1 MTNRMANIL
10 KIRLIVLLTI
20 ACLAGGLV
28 AFSQTSPVQEAIQE
42 AVQDKT
48 LDLYTNSVTGG
59 SLVFPESWQGK
70 YVTAPQEEH
79 YDRMFIKVYS
89 KSNHDKYKA
98 EKPEFGYLFSI
109 ERIPMAE
116 LEENSGWDG
125 GNMGDGFRPF
135 AQNKIN
141 GQDWIYFV
149 RTPTDVQ
156 YDPGDDKLMKEYLQL
171 EKEIPLL
178 LQSFSDRGKLA
189 EYASEIKLL
198 KYRNGEVK
206 NTVVIPRSN
215 KELFKRIPALLDAAS
230 PTKMQSVND
239 APDTKS
245 YITVMLS
252 PQNVVYLYEKGGKY
266 YAEKPYQSIK
276 ELTKEAYQEII
287 ISVFGVILADPDTLD
302 KRQFLK
308 SVRDMIALYQAGT
321 PPENGME
328 LKFEDYPQG
337 EPYPAVKAEQDFILD
352 EGAPPE
358 YQYTAIVRFG
368 VQNQDKMVMQFNPL
382 TNSAAASGLAQ
393 WQVTGVS
400 FQKPVPKNMS
410 AWIFDLAIA
419 NRFDYVP
426 EFAEGKA
433 PSESPDYLYYAFI
446 LDLKDWKA
454 GNEFLTKEYV
464 EKVITSHFPVQ
475 QVIHKSC
482 RDWNFDGRVYT
493 VRPGEYA
500 TEPVYGLQ
508 QYKSYRQNGRTI
520 YDVVMAYYAFN
531 EFSHQDMRSYLPPP
545 VEHSDE
551 ISKPMQDVLAKK
563 GAQIESGELKVWQ
576 AIREMITEGDTAKF
590 NQNSTERF
598 KFYFDEKTN
607 DIVFLEHG
615 RQ

>member
-1 MTNRMANIL
+1 MKILTNRMANIL
-10 KIRLIVLLTI
+10 KITLGVLLIT
-20 ACLAGGLV
+20 ACLAGGL
-28 AFSQTSPVQEAIQE
+28 AACGQIPPAQE

-48 LDLYTNSVTGG
+48 LDIYTNSVSGG

-70 YVTAPQEEH
+70 YVTTPQEEH
-79 YDRMFIKVYS
+79 HDRMFIKVYN
-89 KSNHDKYKA
+89 KSNHDKYQA

-109 ERIPMAE
+109 ERISLAD
-116 LEENSGWDG
+116 LEKNSGWNG

-149 RTPTDVQ
+149 RTPTGVQ
-156 YDPGDDKLMKEYLQL
+156 YDPGDDELMKEYLQL
-171 EKEIPLL
+171 AKEIPLL

-230 PTKMQSVND
+230 PTKMPSVND
-239 APDTKS
+239 APDAKS
-245 YITVMLS
+245 YVTVMLS
-252 PQNVVYLYEKGGKY
+252 PQNVAYLYEKGGKY

-287 ISVFGVILADPDTLD
+287 SSVFGVILADPDTLD

-308 SVRDMIALYQAGT
+308 PVRDMIALYQAGT

-337 EPYPAVKAEQDFILD
+337 EPYPTVKTEQDFILD
-352 EGAPPE
+352 EGRLPE
-358 YQYTAIVRFG
+358 CQYTATVRFG
-368 VQNQDKMVMQFNPL
+368 AQNQGEMVMQFNSIPNQ
-382 TNSAAASGLAQ
+382 TAAGGSAE
-393 WQVTGVS
+393 WQITGVS
-400 FQKPVPKNMS
+400 FQKPAPENMS
-410 AWIFDLAIA
+410 AWMFDLAIA

-475 QVIHKSC
+475 QVIHKSSD

-493 VRPGEYA
+493 VRPGDYNTA
-500 TEPVYGLQ
+500 PVYGLK

-520 YDVVMAYYAFN
+520 YDVVLAGYAFH
-531 EFSHQDMRSYLPPP
+531 EFSYQEMNSYTPPP
-545 VEHSDE
+545 AEHSNE

-563 GAQIESGELKVWQ
+563 GGRIESNELKVWQ

-590 NQNSTERF
+590 NQNSTERL

-607 DIVFLEHG
+607 NIVFLEHG